1 MCNCIGIIKENN
13 ICEFFS
19 GASMVGLQVE
29 KITKAFANTILD
41 AINSMYENSSTL

>member
-29 KITKAFANTILD
+29 KITKAFANTIPILD
-41 AINSMYENSSTL
+41 ASNSM

>member
-1 MCNCIGIIKENN
+1 MKIQVEFCTYWF
-13 ICEFFS
+13 CEFCT
-19 GASMVGLQVE
+19 GASVVGLQVE